1 MSYRLGCDVGGTF
14 TDLLLINEAT
24 GETYRQKTPSTP
36 ADQSVGVMSGILQVC
51 KDAGIDPSEI
61 TEFMHG
67 TTVATNAVLEGKGA
81 VVGLVV
87 TDGYKQVL
95 QIARSFV
102 PGGLAG
108 WIIWNKPLPLA
119 LLENTVEVKER
130 IGARGDVVR
139 EVNEASVREAVEKL
153 KANNV
158 QAITVSLINSF
169 ANGDHEKRVRTIIHD
184 VFPGV
189 PVTLS
194 HEVLPE
200 MFEYERTQTAV
211 ANSYV
216 RPTVGKYLRNL
227 EKTFAATKMKAKYKV
242 LRSDGG
248 LMAFG
253 NAADQPVAL
262 MMSGPA
268 GGVAGALWV
277 SRQSGFKNLLTFDMG
292 GTSTD
297 VALLENGEPQLRRET
312 RVGDVTVRASSLDV
326 RTVGAGG
333 GSIARVPELTK
344 ALRVGPESAGAVP
357 GPACYGKGGTEPAVT
372 DANVVLGHLPPSLI
386 GGAMKLDV
394 EASRNACKKV
404 GDGLNISVEEA
415 AEGIVKIVNEN
426 MFGALRLV
434 SIEQGYDPRDFALVA
449 FGGAGPLHA
458 NALGKL
464 TGSWPVIIPP
474 GPGVLCAYGDATTRA
489 RNESSQTYVRRFG
502 ETSSKEVAGI
512 LKGLAKTAAEALTKE
527 GIPAKEQTVIY
538 EIDLRYTG
546 QGFSVPIQCKVEGFE
561 KDGLSQ
567 AGKNFDAFH
576 TRQFTFALDAE
587 HEIVNLRAVVVGEY
601 PNVKAIRVPKGT
613 ADASKAV
620 IDKKHTIW
628 SGGKRQSAKIYDR
641 AKLRAGN
648 VIQGPAVV
656 TEFDSTT
663 VILPDCMGTVDHVG
677 CILITPKGM
686 KPKTNAAPAKPAKGK
701 AAATK
706 KSAPKKAATKKA
718 AAKKTATKAKAPAK
732 AKAKPKSKAKGRR

>member
-1 MSYRLGCDVGGTF
+1 MTYRLGCDVGGTF

-36 ADQSVGVMSGILQVC
+36 ADQSVGVMNGILQVC

-81 VVGLVV
+81 VVGLIV

-139 EVNEASVREAVEKL
+139 AVDEASVRAAAEKL

-169 ANGDHEKRVRTIIHD
+169 ANGDHEKRVRTI
-184 VFPGV
+184 VQEVCPGI

-200 MFEYERTQTAV
+200 MYEYERTQTAV

-216 RPTVGKYLRNL
+216 RPTVSKYLGNL

-253 NAADQPVAL
+253 NASDQPVAL

-297 VALLENGEPQLRRET
+297 VALIENGEPQLRRET

-333 GSIARVPELTK
+333 GSIAAVPTLTG
-344 ALRVGPESAGAVP
+344 ALRVGPQSAGAVP
-357 GPACYGKGGTEPAVT
+357 GPAAYGKGGTEPAVT

-386 GGAMKLDV
+386 GGGMKLDV
-394 EASRNACKKV
+394 AAARTACKKV
-404 GDGLNISVEEA
+404 ADALKISVEEA

-489 RNESSQTYVRRFG
+489 RNEASKTYVRRFS
-502 ETSSKEVAGI
+502 ETSSKEVASI
-512 LKGLAKTAAEALTKE
+512 LKGLAKQAAESLTKE
-527 GIPAKEQTVIY
+527 GIPAKEQTTVY
-538 EIDLRYTG
+538 EVDLRYTG
-546 QGFSVPIQCKVEGFE
+546 QGFSVPVQCKVDGFE
-561 KDGLSQ
+561 KNGLAD
-567 AGKNFDAFH
+567 AGKNFDAYH

-601 PNVKAIRVPKGT
+601 PNVKAIRVKKGT
-613 ADASKAV
+613 SNPSAAV

-628 SGGKRQSAKIYDR
+628 SGGKRLPAKIYDR
-641 AKLRAGN
+641 SKLREGN
-648 VIQGPAVV
+648 VIAGPAVV

-663 VILPDCMGTVDHVG
+663 VILPDCQGVVDHVG
-677 CILITPKGM
+677 SILITPKGM
-686 KPKTNAAPAKPAKGK
+686 KAKVPGAKPAK
-701 AAATK
+701 
-706 KSAPKKAATKKA
+706 
-718 AAKKTATKAKAPAK
+718 AAKAKPAK
-732 AKAKPKSKAKGRR
+732 AKPAKSKSAKAKKPVAKKPTAKKKAAKGKRK